1 MDESVLGSEVQELN
15 KLTLVTDMAFG
26 KFAEALQSGLAE
38 SLADRPKKVD
48 AQLFLDKVLTNA
60 NGDSVKVT
68 RDLADAIYEDL
79 IGNGYVK
86 RGELTDK
93 YYADKASG
101 TVQVAEEV
109 KDCAA
114 SVVSILSTIYDS
126 HSVEFEDA
134 HAIMWRPRW
143 TRISSKRR
151 NSWPSGKRITR
162 NRSIQSLLTLR
173 ISSRKPLTS

>member
-26 KFAEALQSGLAE
+26 KFAEALQSRLAE

-79 IGNGYVK
+79 IGNGYV
-86 RGELTDK
+86 
-93 YYADKASG
+93 
-101 TVQVAEEV
+101 
-109 KDCAA
+109 
-114 SVVSILSTIYDS
+114 
-126 HSVEFEDA
+126 
-134 HAIMWRPRW
+134 
-143 TRISSKRR
+143 
-151 NSWPSGKRITR
+151 
-162 NRSIQSLLTLR
+162 
-173 ISSRKPLTS
+173 